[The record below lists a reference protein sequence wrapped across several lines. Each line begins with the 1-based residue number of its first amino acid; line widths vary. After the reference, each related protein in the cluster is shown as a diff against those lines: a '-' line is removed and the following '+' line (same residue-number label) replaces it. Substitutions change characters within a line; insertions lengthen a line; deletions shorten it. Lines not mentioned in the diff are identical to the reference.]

1 MVCYLPTMR
10 ARLIALFAFDDAQL
24 LDVTGP
30 ASVFGL
36 AGVLG
41 ASEAY
46 KIVVVSPHGGLVE
59 TSCGV
64 VLQTL
69 AASKLNPSNVHTL
82 LVAGGTSEAM
92 MRATAHPAT
101 RKWLPK
107 CAQAA
112 QRFGSVCSGT
122 LVLASL
128 GMLGKSRVAT
138 HWASCG
144 ALAEFPDVSVDVNS
158 LFVVEGKLWT
168 SAGISTGI
176 DMALAMVERDIGR
189 AMADRIAKFMVLYS
203 RRPGFQS
210 QFSELLQVQT
220 AANGGFGDL
229 AVWVQERIARR
240 LNVSTLAGR
249 TGLSERSFYRKFVR
263 STGQTPAKFVERLR
277 LDAAR
282 ALLARG
288 LPLKTVAVRTGMG
301 SAHRLRAAFERTFGI
316 TPSTFRRIHFG
327 SN

>member
-1 MVCYLPTMR
+1 MGP
-10 ARLIALFAFDDAQL
+10 RLIALFAFDGVQL

-36 AGVLG
+36 ANSLG
-41 ASEAY
+41 IREAY
-46 KIVVVSPHGGLVE
+46 KIVVASPRGGLVE
-59 TSCGV
+59 SSCGV

-69 AASKLNPSNVHTL
+69 ALSKVDPGKVHTL
-82 LVAGGTSEAM
+82 LVAGGAVDVM
-92 MRATAHPAT
+92 KRATACPTT

-107 CAQAA
+107 CAHKAK
-112 QRFGSVCSGT
+112 RFGSVCSGAF
-122 LVLASL
+122 VLASL
-128 GMLGKSRVAT
+128 DMFGKVRIAT
-138 HWASCG
+138 HWASCA
-144 ALAEFPDVSVDVNS
+144 ALAQFPDVSVDADS
-158 LFVVEGKLWT
+158 LFVVDGKLWT

-210 QFSELLQVQT
+210 QFSELLQAQ
-220 AANGGFGDL
+220 AAAGDGFGDL
-229 AVWVQERIARR
+229 AVWMQDRIARR
-240 LNVSTLAGR
+240 LDVPTLAAR
-249 TGLSERSFYRKFVR
+249 AGLSERSFYRKFVR

-288 LPLKTVAVRTGMG
+288 LPLKAIAARTGMG
-301 SAHRLRAAFERTFGI
+301 SAHRLRAAFDRRFGI
-316 TPSTFRRIHFG
+316 TPSTFRQMHFA
-327 SN
+327 ND